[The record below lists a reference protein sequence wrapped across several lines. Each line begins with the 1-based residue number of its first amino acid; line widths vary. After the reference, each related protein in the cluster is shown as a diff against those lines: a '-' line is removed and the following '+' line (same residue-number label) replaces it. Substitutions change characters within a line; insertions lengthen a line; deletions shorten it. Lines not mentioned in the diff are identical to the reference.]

1 MKKFLFW
8 SLLAGIAAVFSFAPA
23 ITFAQINTSANGNSN
38 LAAGSAFPTQQ
49 YADDLQVSKWSSCG
63 ADTPVLICGIKRI
76 INWVLGLL
84 ALVALIILLY
94 AGFKMLTA
102 GGDAKW
108 YDEWFTIL
116 KHAAV
121 GLAFIAASYIIVQFI
136 MFVIGKFVA

>member
-8 SLLAGIAAVFSFAPA
+8 SLLACIATAFSFAPV
-23 ITFAQINTSANGNSN
+23 FAQNTTNTSANG
-38 LAAGSAFPTQQ
+38 GSDTPFGTQTNV
-49 YADDLQVSKWSSCG
+49 DGINIKSWSSCG

-76 INWVLGLL
+76 INWVLGML

-116 KHAAV
+116 KHAAI